1 MSPVTLGL
9 AALAALVPAAVL
21 SFRRPLDRPDPLF
34 WALLGVALAGPTAY
48 SLIELSGPWKTDL
61 SAALW
66 LSVTASMAIFLVLA
80 ALVREAWRLAPLL
93 LPYLILLGALGAV
106 WGQVPT
112 PGELPGDF
120 RAPVAAWLGVHIAV
134 SLATYGLCTIAAVAA
149 GAVLLQ
155 ERALKRKAPTALTH
169 MLPSVSDASRLQVR
183 LLASS
188 AVVLV
193 LGISTGM
200 AEQLL
205 TSGRVLAFD
214 HKTLLSIL
222 AFGVIGLLLILHQRT
237 GLRGQGAA
245 RTVLLAYLLLT
256 LAYPGVK
263 FVTEVMMG

>member
-1 MSPVTLGL
+1 MSPITLGL
-9 AALAALVPAAVL
+9 AALAALVPAAIL
-21 SFRRPLDRPDPLF
+21 PFRRPLDRPDPLF

-48 SLIELSGPWKTDL
+48 SLIELTGPWKTGL

-80 ALVREAWRLAPLL
+80 ALLREAWRLAPLL
-93 LPYLILLGALGAV
+93 LSYLILLGALGAV
-106 WGQVPT
+106 WSQVPMSR
-112 PGELPGDF
+112 GL
-120 RAPVAAWLGVHIAV
+120 RAPVEAWLGVHIAV

-169 MLPSVSDASRLQVR
+169 MLPSVSDASRLQFH
-183 LLASS
+183 LLAAS
-188 AVVLV
+188 AAVLA
-193 LGISTGM
+193 LGIATGM

-214 HKTLLSIL
+214 HKTLLSLL

-245 RTVLLAYLLLT
+245 RVVLLAYLLLT
-256 LAYPGVK
+256 LAYPGIK
-263 FVTEVMMG
+263 FVTEVLVG